1 MDEEKRK
8 HHVEIENREKII
20 ITDVEDVES
29 FDENKVVIITTMGAM
44 TVSGGDFRINK
55 LNVDDGQLV
64 IEGIIDEIKYS
75 EIRRHEDSGGFFAS
89 LFR

>member
-1 MDEEKRK
+1 MEETKR
-8 HHVEIENREKII
+8 HFVTMENREKLT
-20 ITDVEDVES
+20 ITEVEDVES
-29 FDENKVVIITTMGAM
+29 FDEGKVIVITSMGAM
-44 TVSGGDFRINK
+44 TVEGSDFRINK

-75 EIRRHEDSGGFFAS
+75 EIRRKEEGGGFFAN

>member
-1 MDEEKRK
+1 MEEVRR
-8 HHVEIENREKII
+8 HFINMENREKIT
-20 ITDVEDVES
+20 ITEVEDIES
-29 FDENKVVIITTMGAM
+29 FDEGKVVVITSLGAM
-44 TVSGGDFRINK
+44 TIEGSDFKINK

-75 EIRRHEDSGGFFAS
+75 EIRRREENGGFFAS